1 MPRIVQIIGNGDSA
15 AFYNEAPKR
24 KGLKLTCNLAP
35 FEVEGVYAT
44 CIVDFKMMNTIHKG
58 EIEVPGEW
66 ICGARPKEY
75 CNRNPKF
82 HLPDTKIGN
91 KTAAEVYKATM
102 IKRDKYK
109 ENGYNLVEIWEH
121 EWDELK
127 KSL

>member
-1 MPRIVQIIGNGDSA
+1 MHKKVPNDDEHREVTIKFKDGTRVYCDGYIKKTKTVYEFWGD
-15 AFYNEAPKR
+15 FWH
-24 KGLKLTCNLAP
+24 G
-35 FEVEGVYAT
+35 
-44 CIVDFKMMNTIHKG
+44 
-58 EIEVPGEW
+58 
-66 ICGARPKEY
+66 
-75 CNRNPKF
+75 NPKF

-102 IKRDKYK
+102 IKRAKYK